1 MKPIASTLIFQTV
14 NVAEMIRKLLHIV
27 YYVVGNQL
35 SSDHAELIQH
45 CLDLILPFLIFQP
58 EHMTT
63 VINFEHIQLILL
75 RTLQASDDSVRGS
88 AERLFGNLIKSNTEM
103 RQFILKT
110 LLVSLVSK

>member
-1 MKPIASTLIFQTV
+1 
-14 NVAEMIRKLLHIV
+14 MIRKLLHIV
-27 YYVVGNQL
+27 YFVVGNQL
-35 SSDHAELIQH
+35 STDHAELIQH
-45 CLDLILPFLIFQP
+45 SLDLILPFLIFQP
-58 EHMTT
+58 EHVAT

-110 LLVSLVSK
+110 LLASLVSK